1 MKVVGEVST
10 KMSVPLLS
18 KVESVVVLASTKA
31 LIEKGQYEHLYRN
44 EMLESMW
51 SLENVLGG
59 LYEEENIEECIKRT
73 YQPNWKRRKAKH
85 GFLARNATPNGR
97 KVNRR
102 RANAGRR
109 ISV

>member
-1 MKVVGEVST
+1 MESGRREEEIAFG
-10 KMSVPLLS
+10 PLW
-18 KVESVVVLASTKA
+18 VL
-31 LIEKGQYEHLYRN
+31 EKNRETNHEGRYEHLYRN